1 MRDLINHQVK
11 TPNFLTRLLWRAA
24 GADDRI
30 LERSTYSDHVKYASI
45 GGIIC
50 FTALLAGVSAGFAIF
65 SIFSQKPVGNEVVDN
80 TGVTIAAVAFSII
93 WGIMIYN
100 LDRFIVSATGK
111 GDGKE
116 GISWYDLSLG
126 WPRLLMAL
134 IIGLVISAPLEIKIM
149 EPEIEQ
155 QLKIAERATLK
166 SKQDQIINNIDEQ
179 YSVILKEISDKDSIL
194 KVKEKDRADTDLSRR
209 QHLTNRETVGRG
221 PVVINLEKQ
230 IEVKDK
236 DISATKDDIKKL
248 KDSENYKKY
257 LEDKETLIKSAKG
270 EIANGSG
277 LMSRLILAEQFAS
290 GYRYDDKGEL
300 TKGKEDDDHS
310 IIPWFIRLFFIVL
323 EVTPVLTKMM
333 LVKSPYDYLEENLG
347 EIVKAK
353 EAIEIRHDF
362 LKDEN
367 GKLLTK
373 AVNYVPLQMIKEQQE
388 VLLAQEQ
395 VSQEI
400 IDEWKNREKQNI
412 KDNLD
417 DYLIK

>member
-1 MRDLINHQVK
+1 MRDLINQQAK
-11 TPNFLTRLLWRAA
+11 QPNLLTKFLWRAA

-30 LERSTYSDHVKYASI
+30 LARTTYTDHVKYASI

-50 FTALLAGVSAGFAIF
+50 FTALLAGVSAGFAIY
-65 SIFSQKPVGNEVVDN
+65 SIFSHKFSPEEMALLQRQGKSAVD
-80 TGVTIAAVAFSII
+80 TGVLTISIIFAII

-149 EPEIEQ
+149 EPEIEE
-155 QLKIAERATLK
+155 QLEKTISEKKKSFETIELKRFETDHKEIFDQLTKLKGELKTIGDRKEDLNNQYVAEARTITVGPRALAVKAELTK
-166 SKQDQIINNIDEQ
+166 AEEEYNKKQNEITILNKKIDE
-179 YSVILKEISDKDSIL
+179 LKKNDY
-194 KVKEKDRADTDLSRR
+194 TRR
-209 QHLTNRETVGRG
+209 M
-221 PVVINLEKQ
+221 
-230 IEVKDK
+230 D
-236 DISATKDDIKKL
+236 
-248 KDSENYKKY
+248 NYESK
-257 LEDKETLIKSAKG
+257 IR
-270 EIANGSG
+270 NGSG
-277 LMSRLILAEQFAS
+277 LLSRLSAAEHYAENEGS
-290 GYRYDDKGEL
+290 EA
-300 TKGKEDDDHS
+300 
-310 IIPWFIRLFFIVL
+310 IPWLIRLFFIVL

-362 LKDEN
+362 LKDDN
-367 GKLLTK
+367 GKLISK
-373 AVNYVPLQMIKEQQE
+373 AINYVPLQIIKEQQE
-388 VLLAQEQ
+388 VLLAQEK

-400 IDEWKNREKQNI
+400 VERWKERETNNI
-412 KDNLD
+412 KDNLE
-417 DYLIK
+417 DYLEK